1 MDSEKISRWLTLAA
15 NMGVIAGLVLVAI
28 QINQNTQITK
38 AQIANDYF
46 LADMALELAMMGE
59 NPAHSWNKAV
69 YDPDALTTLDAVVL
83 DRYFNYGLV
92 QIHRLQ
98 EMDKMGMAHEGWEE
112 RVDYLRWH
120 LGNEVG
126 KRWWEQVKDGYP
138 EAFGS
143 EVDRLFASGEFSS
156 NREMLDA
163 LMPATKAVEQ

>member
-1 MDSEKISRWLTLAA
+1 MNSERLNRWLSFAA
-15 NMGVIAGLVLVAI
+15 NIGVIAGLVLVAI
-28 QINQNTQITK
+28 QINQNTEITK

-59 NPAHSWNKAV
+59 NPAYSWNKAV
-69 YDPDALTTLDAVVL
+69 YDPNALTTEDAVVL

-98 EMDKMGMAHEGWEE
+98 EMDKMGMAYEGWEE
-112 RVDYLRWH
+112 RVNYLRWH

-126 KRWWEQVKDGYP
+126 RRWWEGVKDSYSL
-138 EAFGS
+138 EFRTK
-143 EVDRLFASGEFSS
+143 VDELLARGEYTS

-163 LMPATKAVEQ
+163 MMPPTESIEQ